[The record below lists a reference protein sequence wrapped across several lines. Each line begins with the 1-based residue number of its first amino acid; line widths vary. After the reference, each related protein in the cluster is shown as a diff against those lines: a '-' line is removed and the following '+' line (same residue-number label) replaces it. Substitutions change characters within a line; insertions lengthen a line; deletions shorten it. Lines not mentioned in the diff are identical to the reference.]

1 MKKLPTLKIIIYAS
15 LQLGEVPLPPE
26 VLLHVRSQRGEEVVA
41 VHEDVDGGV
50 DDGGRDRRAAGH
62 VRRGDPVHEEDGA
75 VVVHVEEG
83 HVVVLAPQDE
93 EYRVLSKLEIKC

>member
-1 MKKLPTLKIIIYAS
+1 M
-15 LQLGEVPLPPE
+15 
-26 VLLHVRSQRGEEVVA
+26 RSQRGEEVVA

-50 DDGGRDRRAAGH
+50 DDGGRDRGAAGH

-83 HVVVLAPQDE
+83 HVVVLAPKDE
-93 EYRVLSKLEIKC
+93 EYRVLSKLEKKI